1 MNSTLC
7 CNSKPNPP
15 LSFFLSHSLHTTVR
29 THTHTNNLLPLTL
42 PPTLPLS
49 SRPLGLWSSGVRW
62 VGGLVGGSWGWR
74 AERAGIQSNMH
85 REITIAPLGDLQ
97 MLAAQGIVVGSY
109 HRSNTSWETTHPAY
123 RSAFTL
129 LISAAFSFSLHLLFT
144 VLRRSGKLEL
154 LLLPYMIV
162 TLKKSPFKAE
172 ERPFLITG
180 CLQRRGSKHVLLCT

>member
-1 MNSTLC
+1 MIQTISFFWLPSLLLAWRCAQCKAATINQTSASAEVSQRNRHSTFPMFHGRLC
-7 CNSKPNPP
+7 WWIAHYAAIPNPTP
-15 LSFFLSHSLHTTVR
+15 LCLSFFLTLSTPLSA
-29 THTHTNNLLPLTL
+29 HTHTNNLLPLTL

-109 HRSNTSWETTHPAY
+109 HRSNTSWETAKQHIQPTD
-123 RSAFTL
+123 L
-129 LISAAFSFSLHLLFT
+129 LSL
-144 VLRRSGKLEL
+144 S
-154 LLLPYMIV
+154 
-162 TLKKSPFKAE
+162 
-172 ERPFLITG
+172 
-180 CLQRRGSKHVLLCT
+180 